1 MIGQMVPLGVS
12 NIYIQGSNPPSLT
25 QNVPKKKKK
34 KNEPNVNILAH
45 YLKHLHYC
53 IHHYHGTTNLN

>member
-34 KNEPNVNILAH
+34 YEPNVNILAH

-53 IHHYHGTTNLN
+53 IYHINGTTTLN